1 MHTQTA
7 GTSELR
13 AGIASRLHAAAG
25 LGLYLLTLAGE
36 VVLGAGVRWLLTYL
50 GAAVLG
56 AFVPLGPGAEQL
68 ALLAALLPLAW
79 SVLGLLLPGRGFVWT
94 RRIGARRPSAEE
106 AGLIDDAW
114 ELLRAVDPGLPEA
127 HAVYLLD
134 DPIPAGAARG
144 RSVILSRGLLEI
156 DAVAPVLAHELGHT
170 GSLDGRLTE
179 ALDRLK
185 LWGGRP
191 RAADPRAEAAGQP
204 VGEGHRGILAG
215 LIRLIFRLAAGGCAA
230 ALLAPLWAAYWRS
243 REYAADAYAA
253 SLGQGEDLARH
264 LADIELALDFPHRR
278 FPFDLAEHPPVA
290 HRIERLT
297 PG

>member
-7 GTSELR
+7 GTTELR

-50 GAAVLG
+50 GAAALG
-56 AFVPLGPGAEQL
+56 AFVPLGLGAEQL

-79 SVLGLLLPGRGFVWT
+79 SVLGLLLPGRGLVWT

-106 AGLIDDAW
+106 AGLIDDAQR
-114 ELLRAVDPGLPEA
+114 LLRAVDSSLPEA

-134 DPIPAGAARG
+134 DPLPAGAARG
-144 RSVILSRGLLEI
+144 RSVVLSRGLL
-156 DAVAPVLAHELGHT
+156 DADSVAPVLAHELGHIR
-170 GSLDGRLTE
+170 SLDGRLTE
-179 ALDRLK
+179 ALDRLQ
-185 LWGGRP
+185 LWGHPARSADPPTEAPGRP
-191 RAADPRAEAAGQP
+191 PDEKR
-204 VGEGHRGILAG
+204 RGALAG
-215 LIRLIFRLAAGGCAA
+215 LIRLAILLAAGGCAA
-230 ALLAPLWAAYWRS
+230 VLLAPLWAAYWRS

-264 LADIELALDFPHRR
+264 LADFEQAIDLPRRR

-290 HRIERLT
+290 HRIDRLT
-297 PG
+297 AS